1 MTGYPAEPRLDCDVI
16 MKGGITSGVIY
27 PRAVCELARTYRLR
41 SVGGA
46 SAGAIAAAA
55 AAAAEYGR
63 TADGFEKLANL
74 PDEISEPAAIGGSVL
89 FRLFQPAGRTRGLF
103 RVATAG
109 LGKRKAIQVIA
120 IALAVV
126 RSFPIAVALGALPG
140 IVLLILALFGTGIAR
155 VTAIVAAVLLLL
167 VGATLGAA
175 VGIAQRVGRAVPA
188 NNFGLC
194 SGMPGPGSSG
204 QAEALTPW
212 LHKTVQ
218 DLAGRGTAGT
228 PLTFGDLETHGCALR
243 VMTTNL
249 TRGQPLAMPW
259 SDRQYFFDEKEF
271 RDLFP
276 ADVVEWMVDHPP
288 ANAAEAPDSLR
299 PLPAPEH
306 LPVLVATRMSLSF
319 PFLLSAIPLHTLDAA
334 APGGHRVHW
343 FSDGGICSNL
353 PVHFFDSP
361 LPSRPT
367 FAIDLAP
374 FPPGREKSDV
384 ERENTFLPALD
395 DSGRPPRWTTWPST
409 GLGSLVGFAG
419 AMLSTARSWVDESQ
433 AAMPG
438 YDDRIVT
445 VYVEDDEGGLN
456 LEMDQSQI
464 TGLAERGK
472 AAAEQLV
479 ERFAGEL
486 PGTTPALG
494 WERQRWLRFRTA
506 TAGLSGWLTGFRTG
520 YTATPPATT
529 PYGDLAGPG
538 ATETPPSHD
547 FEPARRIAVDQ
558 RTGELLTLATD
569 WAEPP
574 ADAFTEGAPEPAPV
588 LQLVPK
594 AWIERPGSP
603 GGSGS
608 PGPGLGGSA

>member
-1 MTGYPAEPRLDCDVI
+1 MTEYPAQPRLDCDII

-63 TADGFEKLANL
+63 TTGGFDKLADL
-74 PDEISEPAAIGGSVL
+74 PDEISKAAKIGGSVL
-89 FRLFQPAGRTRGLF
+89 FRLFQPSGRTKGLF

-109 LGKRKAIQVIA
+109 LGRCKPTRVIG

-126 RSFPIAVALGALPG
+126 RSFPIAVVLGAAPG
-140 IVLLILALFGTGIAR
+140 IAVLILALLGSGTAQS
-155 VTAIVAAVLLLL
+155 TATAASVMLLL
-167 VGATLGAA
+167 VGVPLGAA
-175 VGIAQRVGRAVPA
+175 LGIARRVGRAVPA

-194 SGMPGPGSSG
+194 SGMPGPGRSG
-204 QAEALTPW
+204 RAEALTPW
-212 LHKTVQ
+212 LHRTLQ
-218 DLAGRGTAGT
+218 DLAGRGTAEL
-228 PLTFGDLETHGCALR
+228 PLTFGDLENQDCALR

-249 TRGQPLAMPW
+249 TQGQPLAMPW
-259 SDRQYFFDEKEF
+259 SDQQYFFDENEF

-276 ADVVEWMVDHPP
+276 ADVVDRMKPHPP
-288 ANAAEAPDSLR
+288 VSTSQAGR
-299 PLPAPEH
+299 PLWPLPPPEH

-319 PFLLSAIPLHTLDAA
+319 PFLLSAIPLYTLDDAT
-334 APGGHRVHW
+334 PGGCRVHW

-361 LPSRPT
+361 LPGRPT

-374 FPPGREKSDV
+374 FPDGQEKSDCQ
-384 ERENTFLPALD
+384 RDNTFLPALD
-395 DSGRPPRWTTWPST
+395 GTGRPPRWTTWPST
-409 GLGSLVGFAG
+409 GLGSLSGFAG

-445 VYVEDDEGGLN
+445 VYVKDDEGGLN
-456 LEMDQSQI
+456 LEMDGKQI
-464 TGLAERGK
+464 TALAERGE

-479 ERFAGEL
+479 ARFAGQH
-486 PGTTPALG
+486 PATTPAPG

-506 TAGLSGWLTGFRTG
+506 TAGLSRWLTSFHIG

-529 PYGDLAGPG
+529 PYRDLAGPD
-538 ATETPPSHD
+538 ATKTPPSRD
-547 FEPARRIAVDQ
+547 FEAAERVAVDQ
-558 RTGELLTLATD
+558 RTGTLLTLATS
-569 WAEPP
+569 WEERP
-574 ADAFTEGAPEPAPV
+574 ADAFTKGAPQPAPA

-594 AWIERPGSP
+594 AWIEQPRRP
-603 GGSGS
+603 GGSDA
-608 PGPGLGGSA
+608 PGFGGS